1 MSVWRDSAVSLAHL
15 VKKPHHTA
23 FCVTDFE
30 TARSF
35 FVDLLGF
42 VIEMDGERSEPALAT
57 VTAVPGA
64 RVRLAMLRLG
74 DYRIELF
81 KYHGSK
87 YLPSIHPQDK
97 NGLTHIG
104 FEVSDVDAVY
114 ERILGTGYKVT
125 SPPVEMRNGRSKL
138 IYVYGP
144 EDLVIEFIELR
155 EMPFAPPADPTQRG
169 V

>member
-1 MSVWRDSAVSLAHL
+1 
-15 VKKPHHTA
+15 
-23 FCVTDFE
+23 
-30 TARSF
+30 
-35 FVDLLGF
+35 
-42 VIEMDGERSEPALAT
+42 
-57 VTAVPGA
+57 
-64 RVRLAMLRLG
+64 
-74 DYRIELF
+74 
-81 KYHGSK
+81 
-87 YLPSIHPQDK
+87 
-97 NGLTHIG
+97 LTHIG

-155 EMPFAPPADPTQRG
+155 EMPFAPPADPTQRA

>member
-64 RVRLAMLRLG
+64 RVRLAVDLPPLKWSSLKYG
-74 DYRIELF
+74 FAVEDRIDGKEEA
-81 KYHGSK
+81 YS
-87 YLPSIHPQDK
+87 
-97 NGLTHIG
+97 
-104 FEVSDVDAVY
+104 
-114 ERILGTGYKVT
+114 
-125 SPPVEMRNGRSKL
+125 
-138 IYVYGP
+138 
-144 EDLVIEFIELR
+144 
-155 EMPFAPPADPTQRG
+155 
-169 V
+169 

>member
-1 MSVWRDSAVSLAHL
+1 MLVRHDSAVSLAHL
-15 VKKPHHTA
+15 IKKPHHTA

-30 TARSF
+30 AARSF

-42 VIEMDGERSEPALAT
+42 ESEMDGERSEPELAT

-74 DYRIELF
+74 DYRVELF

-87 YLPSIHPQDK
+87 HLPGIHPQDK
-97 NGLTHIG
+97 NGLTHLG

-114 ERILGTGYKVT
+114 ERILAAGYKVT
-125 SPPVEMRNGRSKL
+125 SPPVELRNGRSKL

-144 EDLVIEFIELR
+144 EDLVVEFIELR
-155 EMPFAPPADPTQRG
+155 EMPSAPPAEPTRRA